1 MLSADCRFSR
11 RAYMTARRSPSWRGD
26 MVDLIALTHA
36 LTRLEALLRVLLSPQ
51 QHRQCATLLPALH
64 AAIRVVS
71 RPGRVSVAAGN
82 VSDKALRQHFH
93 LTKREGEV
101 LRLLLQGEPNSGI
114 ADALHVSEH
123 TAHHHTERILR
134 KLHVHSRAR
143 LPAAIGAR
151 FG

>member
-1 MLSADCRFSR
+1 
-11 RAYMTARRSPSWRGD
+11 

-36 LTRLEALLRVLLSPQ
+36 LTRLEGLLRVLLSPQ
-51 QHRQCATLLPALH
+51 QHRQCAALLPSLQV
-64 AAIRVVS
+64 AIRVMS
-71 RPGRVSVAAGN
+71 RPGRVSVADGD
-82 VSDKALRQHFH
+82 VSDEALRKYFR

-101 LRLLLQGEPNSGI
+101 LRLLLRGEPNSDI

-143 LPAAIGAR
+143 LPAALGAR